1 LLSACKA
8 EPDDDAARL
17 VLADW
22 LEEHGDEEDRDRAA
36 FVRLAA
42 TSGQE
47 RGRPDFHR
55 LLSKWMKDHI
65 RNWTPFRSRIKN
77 ARLDGCNGLLS
88 IAATHEGLC
97 NRVARRW
104 AGGEEWAWVEQV
116 TVKPHW
122 GQASELLASPLLDSV
137 AHLTLYGADRH
148 ALAELA
154 GLKRPPSVRGLALP
168 ALVPPSGLEGL
179 LRSGFAE
186 GLRSL
191 RLTANGTWAGACEAL
206 GSPGA
211 LPELERLS
219 LPDTDEEL
227 AAGAM
232 FSSASWRL
240 KALEI
245 PAHALPPLAFAAMT
259 RGGPC
264 AGLRELRIGGGHLD
278 CATLASARFWPT
290 LEKLLLPG
298 SHAAS
303 GMAAL
308 AGCKEAPRLRV
319 LWMSFADMDAT
330 DVGRLAASP
339 LCAALDALHLW
350 NPRAGG
356 MMAGVAQMPAAPRY
370 LGLWSARLG
379 DEGLEA
385 LAAWPALARCRV
397 LNLAYNGITERGAA
411 ALAGSPYAAG
421 LIGLSLY
428 SNPICDKGLER
439 LLKAEW
445 ACRLEELD
453 VSDCRLTTRANEA
466 LLAAGLPALRELQ
479 ANHKGLSA
487 LKEGLSHVPYVG

>member
-1 LLSACKA
+1 
-8 EPDDDAARL
+8 
-17 VLADW
+17 
-22 LEEHGDEEDRDRAA
+22 
-36 FVRLAA
+36 
-42 TSGQE
+42 
-47 RGRPDFHR
+47 
-55 LLSKWMKDHI
+55 MKDHVSS
-65 RNWTPFRSRIKN
+65 WAPFRSRIQN
-77 ARLDGCNGLLS
+77 ATLDGCNGLLS
-88 IAATHEGLC
+88 IAATHKGLC
-97 NRVARRW
+97 DRVARRW

-116 TVKPHW
+116 TVKPDW

-154 GLKRPPSVRGLALP
+154 GLKRPPSVHGLALP
-168 ALVPPSGLEGL
+168 ALVPPAGLEGL

-191 RLTANGTWAGACEAL
+191 RLTTNGTWAGACEAL

-227 AAGAM
+227 AASAM

-245 PAHALPPLAFAAMT
+245 PDRALPPLAFAAMT

-264 AGLRELRIGGGHLD
+264 AELRELRIGGGHLD
-278 CATLASARFWPT
+278 FAALASARFWPT
-290 LEKLLLPG
+290 LEKLVLPG

-319 LWMSFADMDAT
+319 LWISFADMDVA

-350 NPRAGG
+350 NARAGPG
-356 MMAGVAQMPAAPRY
+356 VMAGVTQMAAAPLY
-370 LGLWSARLG
+370 LGLWSAQLG

-385 LAAWPALARCRV
+385 LSAWPGLARCRA

-428 SNPICDKGLER
+428 ANPIGDKGLER

-445 ACRLEELD
+445 ASRLEELD
-453 VSDCRLTTRANEA
+453 VSDCRLTKRATEA
-466 LLAAGLPALRELQ
+466 LLAASLPALRQLQVDHPGRASLKKELSQ
-479 ANHKGLSA
+479 
-487 LKEGLSHVPYVG
+487 VPYVG